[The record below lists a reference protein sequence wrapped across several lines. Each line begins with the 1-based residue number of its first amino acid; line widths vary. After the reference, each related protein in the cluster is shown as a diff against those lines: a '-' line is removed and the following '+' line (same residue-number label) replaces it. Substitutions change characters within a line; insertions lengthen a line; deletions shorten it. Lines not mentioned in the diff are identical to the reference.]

1 MAVDK
6 FVWDHQDF
14 VVVTSVG
21 DQGRTDVSSTVR
33 PRPIII
39 SIFHSQG
46 CRPSGFCSRP
56 YKGMGSRPAQAGW
69 RGQTTFSSEVRPH
82 CRHSPV

>member
-33 PRPIII
+33 PRPNENE
-39 SIFHSQG
+39 SQQRLACSQG
-46 CRPSGFCSRP
+46 IL
-56 YKGMGSRPAQAGW
+56 
-69 RGQTTFSSEVRPH
+69 
-82 CRHSPV
+82 